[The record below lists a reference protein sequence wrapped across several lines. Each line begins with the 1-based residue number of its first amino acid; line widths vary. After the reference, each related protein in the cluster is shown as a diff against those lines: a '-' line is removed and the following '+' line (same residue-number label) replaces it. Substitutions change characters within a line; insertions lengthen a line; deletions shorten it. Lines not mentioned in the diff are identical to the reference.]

1 MISLLFHDSAMLLHA
16 YSQLYTTTSP
26 GLVLLFA
33 GPRGEGTCQGTKN
46 SLVWKKKSQNGFP
59 VTFSTVLQGPQSGQ
73 EGKKGTEGVQVDRG
87 AEAATVAQ
95 MFISQIF

>member
-33 GPRGEGTCQGTKN
+33 GPRGEETCQGTKN
-46 SLVWKKKSQNGFP
+46 SLVWKKKVRTGFQ
-59 VTFSTVLQGPQSGQ
+59 SLSPQSYKDLSQDKRGKRGQ
-73 EGKKGTEGVQVDRG
+73 KGYRWTEVLKQPL
-87 AEAATVAQ
+87 
-95 MFISQIF
+95 